1 MSSFKGDSYYEA
13 HCDDND
19 PDYRE
24 SSEEDSAES
33 DIPHSMERD
42 RAVWVVDNQ
51 DALAELY
58 QCFKGSGVVLFGRCF
73 YQLGYNDRDLDSLC
87 IFSNRRFSKIP
98 KSGNFLRMAIP
109 SGVTGD
115 TCGIPLMSRFSIDSE
130 TVESTGDSVSLYAV
144 TLQ

>member
-73 YQLGYNDRDLDSLC
+73 YQLGTMNEFCKFVYKYTMPGGTQ
-87 IFSNRRFSKIP
+87 II
-98 KSGNFLRMAIP
+98 
-109 SGVTGD
+109 
-115 TCGIPLMSRFSIDSE
+115 
-130 TVESTGDSVSLYAV
+130 
-144 TLQ
+144 